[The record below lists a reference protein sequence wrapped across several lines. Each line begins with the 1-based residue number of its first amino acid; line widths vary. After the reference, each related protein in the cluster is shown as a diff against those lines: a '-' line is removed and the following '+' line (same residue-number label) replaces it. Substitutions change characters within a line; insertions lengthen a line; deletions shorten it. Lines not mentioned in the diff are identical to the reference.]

1 MEKFQNFL
9 NSIGGNLN
17 KFRKNVGFTKEGFG
31 DFMNYLAPSPGESA
45 NPSVNEG
52 ILTPPT
58 FVKDTSRSLEDIVKS
73 GGVLTDKE
81 GGTTVLGEN
90 KKKGEIVTGNKDE
103 SKVPSFDDIMG
114 IGIKDY
120 ISEVAKVGERAK
132 DKDALRSGIS
142 SLAYSPL
149 IGSQAA
155 MDAAANISQ
164 LTGVNMAAIANQGS
178 VMASN
183 PTKQRIAGK
192 YFR

>member
-81 GGTTVLGEN
+81 GGTTVLSEN

-103 SKVPSFDDIMG
+103 SKVPSFEDIMG

-120 ISEVAKVGERAK
+120 ISEVAKVGEKAK

-155 MDAAANISQ
+155 MDAAANIAQ

-178 VMASN
+178 VMAQN
-183 PTKQRIAGK
+183 PTKQKIAGK

>member
-81 GGTTVLGEN
+81 GGTTVLSEN

-103 SKVPSFDDIMG
+103 SKVPSFEDIMG

-120 ISEVAKVGERAK
+120 ISEVAKVGEKAK

-142 SLAYSPL
+142 NLAYSPL

-155 MDAAANISQ
+155 MDAAANIGQ

-178 VMASN
+178 VMAQN
-183 PTKQRIAGK
+183 PTKQKIAGK

>member
-58 FVKDTSRSLEDIVKS
+58 FVKDTSKSLEDIVKS

-81 GGTTVLGEN
+81 GGTTVLGKN
-90 KKKGEIVTGNKDE
+90 KEKGKIVTGDKDE
-103 SKVPSFDDIMG
+103 SKIPSFEDVMG
-114 IGIKDY
+114 IGFKDY
-120 ISEVAKVGERAK
+120 LGEVAKIGEQAK
-132 DKDALRSGIS
+132 NKDALRSGIS

-155 MDAAANISQ
+155 MDAAANIGQ

-178 VMASN
+178 VMAQN
-183 PTKQRIAGK
+183 PTKQKIAGK